1 MLNFEKSQSINM
13 PVRLVKPHL
22 EIPFINFEL
31 SEKFWP
37 LISAP
42 VKEKHG
48 TNEVT
53 DAALVQEALKASYS
67 VCGALFMEALAT
79 ETRTSFYL
87 YVQHL
92 LENTHEIYLDI
103 LAGKEVIVDKSE
115 LANVRRTL
123 RIILE
128 QSVTL
133 DLKGA
138 PNFLVEIKDNVKTY
152 IGKLEE
158 LLYLGYQ
165 AFLISQEIARS
176 QLFPKTTGI
185 DVDEHGLLAM
195 YPRPPYNALFDYLEA
210 DIPKHDKSVTIYHN
224 LTELIAIWNSLGID
238 YKELTSFMADQIS
251 KPVFRISVM
260 PKAEFYEQINKQ
272 FGKAAGLAI
281 DFYAGLTINRANV
294 LSFGDCI
301 LRSQDNHRIMYRPL
315 VELTIDEKPYL
326 IAGLNRWH
334 ESMTTLTT
342 NALPWGQ
349 VAEEWKQHQA
359 IKDFVQHLES
369 THDDVLEDAA
379 VVLLKA
385 KNIPYD
391 KSIKSLKQHKGNNLN
406 IENIAGVGE
415 IDLLFADLEKRI
427 LYVAEC
433 KHNKSRF
440 DYFNWKR
447 DYTSFKPKYET
458 QLNNKLTYAQANTE
472 RMLIHLEVVNGIQ
485 IENKSAYHVEGIFV
499 INAPTLYMY
508 DAAYPTL
515 TLHNLE
521 QLLNNT
527 YVIPKFQVKM
537 PDGNEMLIEQPYF
550 QNLNKEIN

>member
-1 MLNFEKSQSINM
+1 M

-22 EIPFINFEL
+22 EIPFINFDL
-31 SEKFWP
+31 SEKFWL
-37 LISAP
+37 LISAM
-42 VKEKHG
+42 VREKHG
-48 TNEVT
+48 TDKVT
-53 DAALVQEALKASYS
+53 DGPLVQEALKASYS
-67 VCGALFMEALAT
+67 VCGTLFMEALAQ
-79 ETRTSFYL
+79 ETRASFYL

-92 LENTHEIYLDI
+92 LENTHEIYQDI
-103 LAGKEVIVDKSE
+103 LAGKEVTVDKSE
-115 LANVRRTL
+115 FANVRRTL

-138 PNFLVEIKDNVKTY
+138 PNFLAEIKDNVKAY

-165 AFLISQEIARS
+165 GFLISQEIARS
-176 QLFPKTTGI
+176 QLFPKSTGI
-185 DVDEHGLLAM
+185 DVDEQGMLAM
-195 YPRPPYNALFDYLEA
+195 YARPPYNALFDYLEA

-224 LTELIAIWNSLGID
+224 LTDLIAVWKELGID

-260 PKAEFYEQINKQ
+260 PKEEFYQQIKEH
-272 FGKAAGLAI
+272 FGEAGGMAI

-315 VELTIDEKPYL
+315 VELTIEGKAYL

-334 ESMTTLTT
+334 ESLTTLTT

-349 VAEEWKQHQA
+349 VAEEWKQHKA
-359 IKDFVQHLES
+359 IKDFVQQLES

-379 VVLLKA
+379 VRLLKA

-406 IENIAGVGE
+406 IEKIAGVGE
-415 IDLLFADLEKRI
+415 IDLLFVDQEKRI

-447 DYTSFKPKYET
+447 DYTIFKPKYET
-458 QLNNKLTYAQANTE
+458 QLNNKLKFAQANTE

-485 IENKSAYHVEGIFV
+485 IADKTAYHVEGIFV

-508 DAAYPTL
+508 DANFPTL
-515 TLHNLE
+515 TLHNVE
-521 QLLNNT
+521 ELLNEQ

-537 PDGNEMLIEQPYF
+537 PDGTELLIEQPYF
-550 QNLNKEIN
+550 QNLDKLVN

>member
-1 MLNFEKSQSINM
+1 MFNFEKIQSNIM

-22 EIPFINFEL
+22 EIPFINFDL

-42 VKEKHG
+42 VKEKYG
-48 TNEVT
+48 TDEVT
-53 DAALVQEALKASYS
+53 DAALVQEALKASFS
-67 VCGALFMEALAT
+67 VCGALFMEALAQ

-92 LENTHEIYLDI
+92 LENTHEIYQDI
-103 LAGKEVIVDKSE
+103 LAGKEVTVDKSE

-138 PNFLVEIKDNVKTY
+138 PNFLAEIKDNVKAY

-176 QLFPKTTGI
+176 QLFPKSTGI
-185 DVDEHGLLAM
+185 DVEEHGLLAM

-224 LTELIAIWNSLGID
+224 LNELIAIWNALGID

-260 PKAEFYEQINKQ
+260 PKEEFYEQIKKQ

-281 DFYAGLTINRANV
+281 DFYAGLTIHRANV

-315 VELTIDEKPYL
+315 VELIIDEKPYL

-406 IENIAGVGE
+406 IEKIAGVGE
-415 IDLLFADLEKRI
+415 IDLLFVDLEKRI

-447 DYTSFKPKYET
+447 DYTTFKPKYET

-485 IENKSAYHVEGIFV
+485 IEDKSTYHVEGIFV

-537 PDGNEMLIEQPYF
+537 PDGSEILIEQPYF
-550 QNLNKEIN
+550 QNLDFLIN